1 MARSEMVDV
10 TRLQN
15 CMQLLVVSTHPD
27 PALSGLYGV
36 RSSLTLGFSLFT
48 LSKETE
54 EKDIKCSRVSVSAQ
68 VFPGSMIV
76 VSYLHVYN
84 IFNGEVF
91 LFISLQKCNV
101 FGVCYFPGVIYHFDR
116 TLQSAEMLCL
126 GMLQDCMI
134 WVAFYFVNVYMY
146 LAFP

>member
-1 MARSEMVDV
+1 MAGSEMVDV

-54 EKDIKCSRVSVSAQ
+54 EKDIKCSIVSVSAQ
-68 VFPGSMIV
+68 VFPGSTTV
-76 VSYLHVYN
+76 VSYLHVSN
-84 IFNGEVF
+84 IFNSEVF
-91 LFISLQKCNV
+91 LNLSHYKNAVSLGKGPRLV
-101 FGVCYFPGVIYHFDR
+101 VCYFPGVLYHFDGTFHVSESLSPHVSKVR
-116 TLQSAEMLCL
+116 YIVH
-126 GMLQDCMI
+126 GK
-134 WVAFYFVNVYMY
+134 
-146 LAFP
+146 